1 MFSDINLPNDLSV
14 IIFFVIIFFGI
25 SLIVLKRSNNALLS
39 VTVFSVL
46 CNLIVLFVI
55 SLKSLIFFTYNL
67 EWFQYFSLLIW
78 PLLNIYLIIKNFQTK
93 K

>member
-14 IIFFVIIFFGI
+14 IIFLVIVFLGI
-25 SLIVLKRSNNALLS
+25 ALIVLRRSKNALLS
-39 VTVFSVL
+39 ATVFSVL
-46 CNLIVLFVI
+46 CNIIVLFAI

-67 EWFQYFSLLIW
+67 EWLQYFSLLIW
-78 PLLNIYLIIKNFQTK
+78 PLLNIYLIIKYFQTK